1 MQIHSEYTFNF
12 DWETVVKGF
21 WRKYPCKEFDF
32 IKFNQVVDMILD
44 DNNKMQIKRIVYARK
59 FTIWCLTLEQ
69 ITVDLENRS
78 MEMQTKLLKSCKLY
92 PNLTG
97 DESII
102 YKAIDDQRT
111 HYSKLLSNFQQTFIT
126 KLISQFN
133 TSFRKGIEVVEARC
147 RELQNNE

>member
-1 MQIHSEYTFNF
+1 MKIHSEYTFNYN
-12 DWETVVKGF
+12 WETVIKGF

-44 DNNKMQIKRIVYARK
+44 DNNKIQIKRIVYANK

-69 ITVDLENRS
+69 ITIDLENRS

-102 YKAIDDQRT
+102 YKAIDNQQT
-111 HYSKLLSNFQQTFIT
+111 HYSKLLSNFHQTFLT

-133 TSFRKGIEVVEARC
+133 TSFKKGIEVVEARC
-147 RELQNNE
+147 RELQNNK